1 MCTCKVWVSLKPKA
15 KVAFKVPFRFT
26 KGPKG
31 HPLLNKL
38 SLRHIGLSDLE
49 TIPPHFL
56 APVTVPVLVWNPGFQ
71 KELLDDGKVTSYLT
85 GLQH

>member
-26 KGPKG
+26 KGPIG
-31 HPLLNKL
+31 HSLWNKL

-49 TIPPHFL
+49 TTPPTHTHIFGSSDCPGAYLESRIPK
-56 APVTVPVLVWNPGFQ
+56 GI
-71 KELLDDGKVTSYLT
+71 T
-85 GLQH
+85 G

>member
-26 KGPKG
+26 KGPIG
-31 HPLLNKL
+31 HPLWNKL

-49 TIPPHFL
+49 TIRPHFWL
-56 APVTVPVLVWNPGFQ
+56 
-71 KELLDDGKVTSYLT
+71 
-85 GLQH
+85 